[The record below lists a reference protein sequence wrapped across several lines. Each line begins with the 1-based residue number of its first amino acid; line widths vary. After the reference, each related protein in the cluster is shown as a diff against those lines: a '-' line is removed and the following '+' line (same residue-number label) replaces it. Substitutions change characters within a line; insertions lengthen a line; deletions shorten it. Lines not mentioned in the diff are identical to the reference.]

1 MENILDEIYTNG
13 LHIRECGSGNSAAS
27 SRAFHAVQSAEAK
40 VRELI
45 PEEHRKVL
53 ETLVEA
59 NANLMEESGKEDF
72 RKGFALACRFML
84 ALAVEMND

>member
-13 LHIRECGSGNSAAS
+13 LHIRECGSESAANR
-27 SRAFHAVQSAEAK
+27 RAFHDVQDAEAK

-53 ETLVEA
+53 DALAEA

-72 RKGFALACRFML
+72 RLGFALACRFML
-84 ALAVEMND
+84 ALAADLQT

>member
-13 LHIRECGSGNSAAS
+13 LHIRECGSESAACR
-27 SRAFHAVQSAEAK
+27 RAFHEVQDAEAK

-45 PEEHRKVL
+45 PEEHRKAL
-53 ETLVEA
+53 ETLSEA

-72 RKGFALACRFML
+72 RLGFALACRFMF
-84 ALAVEMND
+84 ALAAEMND